1 MPEENS
7 QYEKLMQYA
16 LRLIAAKR
24 YTCLEL
30 KRKLVKY
37 VERAGVWVGGG
48 VGDNGVGDNGVGDN
62 GVGGNGVGDGAD
74 GLVSGEAGDGIIE
87 KVITRL
93 KELQYLD
100 DKKYIENYVA
110 DRIEFKPRGKFLI
123 KMELKLKGINEKA
136 IEECLRDLTPDEE
149 EVALSTLRRRERLWK
164 SYPVQKQKE
173 KAFRFLASKGFEP
186 DAIYKA
192 VKRCYHRDI
201 E

>member
-37 VERAGVWVGGG
+37 VERA
-48 VGDNGVGDNGVGDN
+48 GVGDN